1 MGGKMIQNDFGE
13 DHQIGVEMNGSSQET
28 EKKRK
33 TPHITLQSH
42 IILKNTEH
50 QHFNNA

>member
-28 EKKRK
+28 EKKEK
-33 TPHITLQSH
+33 HLTSPCNHTLY
-42 IILKNTEH
+42 
-50 QHFNNA
+50 